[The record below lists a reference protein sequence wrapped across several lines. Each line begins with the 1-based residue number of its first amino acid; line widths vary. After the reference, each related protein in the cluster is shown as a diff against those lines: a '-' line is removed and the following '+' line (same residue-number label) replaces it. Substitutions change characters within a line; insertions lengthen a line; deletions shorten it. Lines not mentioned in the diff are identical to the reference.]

1 MEKVYHAGTNEGL
14 IDFIN
19 IEDLELAATQ
29 VIPNG
34 GYGYISS
41 GAGDLLRIE
50 KMKRLLIT
58 A

>member
-1 MEKVYHAGTNEGL
+1 MEKVYQAGTNEGL

-34 GYGYISS
+34 GYGYILS
-41 GAGDLLRIE
+41 
-50 KMKRLLIT
+50 LIHI
-58 A
+58 